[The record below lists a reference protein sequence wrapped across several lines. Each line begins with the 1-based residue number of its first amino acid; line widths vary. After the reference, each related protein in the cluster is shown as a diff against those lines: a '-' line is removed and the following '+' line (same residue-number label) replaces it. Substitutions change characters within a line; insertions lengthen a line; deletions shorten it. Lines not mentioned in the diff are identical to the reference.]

1 MNGPGLQTLLQ
12 QPPLLIIAYS
22 FITNIISPVNLWLP
36 FRCSRAVGIVCKM
49 IFEPWNGVGG
59 W

>member
-22 FITNIISPVNLWLP
+22 FITIIISSVNLWLL
-36 FRCSRAVGIVCKM
+36 FGCSRAWGIVRKM
-49 IFEPWNGVGG
+49 IFETWNGAGQ
-59 W
+59 